1 MDGSMPL
8 LVPHV
13 RGHCR
18 VIPALPAGWGV
29 QGPCQEHF
37 LHPLCLVLPCVCS
50 VSEQIAHLLD
60 LLWKPQL
67 CRRLQTRAWNV
78 LFLFLF

>member
-1 MDGSMPL
+1 MEACLCSSRMSEVTAGSPL
-8 LVPHV
+8 PFPL
-13 RGHCR
+13 
-18 VIPALPAGWGV
+18 AGGV
-29 QGPCQEHF
+29 QSPCQGHF

-50 VSEQIAHLLD
+50 VSEQIAHLRD

-67 CRRLQTRAWNV
+67 CNRLQTQAWNV